1 MDTGSI
7 GAGLAALGFWLFIAA
22 VVIAGIWDGARKRE
36 SNHETIRRLVESG
49 TPLDEKLINQITGVN
64 ENLDRDLR
72 FGGTLMLWISPG
84 LAVLGIFLSFINPK
98 ALMPLLGVAVLV
110 GFIGFGLIYC
120 ANMYMKWR
128 EQDQQE
134 E

>member
-1 MDTGSI
+1 MLFRS
-7 GAGLAALGFWLFIAA
+7 FWLFIAA

-49 TPLDEKLINQITGVN
+49 TQLDEKLINQITGVN

-72 FGGTLMLWISPG
+72 FAGTLMLWISPG
-84 LAVLGIFLSFINPK
+84 LAVLGIFLSMINTK
-98 ALMPLLGVAVLV
+98 ALMPLLGVASLV

-120 ANMYMKWR
+120 SKMINKWR
-128 EQDQQE
+128 EQDQQAE
-134 E
+134 